1 MNVNYKHLFISTLLF
16 MLSPTVIATPSFY
29 NYHVKNYTNCS
40 VKLLD
45 DSSVEVSF
53 QVNLADYMLN
63 NPHNEKEGE
72 EQEEGWEYKEGWEHR
87 QRLKELFKLDKFIPL
102 SPNHALLSLYFYH
115 TDGSPNTT
123 IQLSN
128 INNLTLNGSSPK
140 HTSNRTQEI
149 RFENGSAP
157 FSNTHYSVSFTVA
170 PNALKSI
177 RIGATV
183 GGILIADA
191 TEQEYPLLSSKGVS
205 FSPTGH
211 QCEPFDPQSG
221 IAPQP
226 LKVDP
231 KFRLT
236 SGVWQLKT
244 LDLDYLLEALAAH
257 GKLTTARGLHVLL
270 VNPTAS
276 RFCLSYRSIGI
287 ENTRYMIK
295 ASNRNG
301 LSANNKHFQLKE
313 NTGNNTINYQV
324 RMKNAENREVN
335 FELPKEQKFIKLRNN
350 NNDTEQMCWSPKIRF
365 YGTDT
370 TIDKGSYSDTLN
382 FTITPEA

>member
-1 MNVNYKHLFISTLLF
+1 MNVKYKHLFIYILLLI
-16 MLSPTVIATPSFY
+16 LSPATMADFIFSNRY
-29 NYHVKNYTNCS
+29 VKNYSNCS

-45 DSSVEVSF
+45 DNSVEVSF
-53 QVNLADYMLN
+53 QANMVDTGKPED
-63 NPHNEKEGE
+63 NPV
-72 EQEEGWEYKEGWEHR
+72 
-87 QRLKELFKLDKFIPL
+87 PL
-102 SPNHALLSLYFYH
+102 SRHDALLSLYFYH
-115 TDGSPNTT
+115 ANGSPNTN

-128 INNLTLNGSSPK
+128 ISNLTLNGSSPK
-140 HTSNRTQEI
+140 NKSNSIQEI
-149 RFENGSAP
+149 RFNFKGSSPPFNGR
-157 FSNTHYSVSFTVA
+157 HYSVSFNVSANT
-170 PNALKSI
+170 LKSI

-183 GGILIADA
+183 GRVIMTYD

-270 VNPTAS
+270 ANPTAS

-324 RMKNAENREVN
+324 RMKNAQNRDVN

-350 NNDTEQMCWSPKIRF
+350 NNDTEQICWLPKIRF

>member
-16 MLSPTVIATPSFY
+16 MLSPTVMAAPYFY
-29 NYHVKNYTNCS
+29 NYYVKDYTHCS

-45 DSSVEVSF
+45 DNSVEVSF
-53 QVNLADYMLN
+53 QANLADN
-63 NPHNEKEGE
+63 NPDAHNDKEGE
-72 EQEEGWEYKEGWEHR
+72 EHKEGWKYKESWEHR
-87 QRLKELFKLDKFIPL
+87 QRLKELLKLDNLTPL
-102 SPNHALLSLYFYH
+102 SPSHALLSLYFYH
-115 TDGSPNTT
+115 ADGSPNTT
-123 IQLSN
+123 IQLSH
-128 INNLTLNGSSPK
+128 ISHLTLNGSSPK
-140 HTSNRTQEI
+140 NTSNSTQEI
-149 RFENGSAP
+149 RFENSSVP
-157 FSNTHYSVSFTVA
+157 FSRPDYFVSFKVS
-170 PNALKSI
+170 PNILKSI

-183 GGILIADA
+183 GGILIAGA
-191 TEQEYPLLSSKGVS
+191 TKQEYPLLSSRGVS

-211 QCEPFDPQSG
+211 QCQFFDSQSN

-236 SGVWQLKT
+236 SGIWQLKT

-257 GKLTTARGLHVLL
+257 RKLTTARGLHVLL
-270 VNPTAS
+270 ANPTAS

-301 LSANNKHFQLKE
+301 LSANNKHFQLKAA
-313 NTGNNTINYQV
+313 TGNNTINYQV
-324 RMKNAENREVN
+324 RMKNAQNREVN

-350 NNDTEQMCWSPKIRF
+350 NHDTEQMCWSPKIRF

>member
-1 MNVNYKHLFISTLLF
+1 MNVNYKHLFISILLF
-16 MLSPTVIATPSFY
+16 MLSPTVIADPLFSNRY
-29 NYHVKNYTNCS
+29 VKNYSNCS
-40 VKLLD
+40 AKLLD
-45 DSSVEVSF
+45 DNSVEVSF
-53 QVNLADYMLN
+53 QANMVDTG
-63 NPHNEKEGE
+63 K
-72 EQEEGWEYKEGWEHR
+72 QE
-87 QRLKELFKLDKFIPL
+87 DPPVPL
-102 SPNHALLSLYFYH
+102 SRHDALLSLYFYH
-115 TDGSPNTT
+115 ADGSPNTA
-123 IQLSN
+123 IQLSD
-128 INNLTLNGSSPK
+128 ISHLTLNGSSPK
-140 HTSNRTQEI
+140 SVNNSVQEI
-149 RFENGSAP
+149 RFNFKDSTPVNER
-157 FSNTHYSVSFTVA
+157 HYSVSFIVS

-183 GGILIADA
+183 GRIVTTYA
-191 TEQEYPLLSSKGVS
+191 TNNNKKYPLLSSKGVS

-211 QCEPFDPQSG
+211 QCQPFDPQSG

-257 GKLTTARGLHVLL
+257 RKLTTARGLHVLL
-270 VNPTAS
+270 ANPTAS

-301 LSANNKHFQLKE
+301 LSANNKHFQLKAA
-313 NTGNNTINYQV
+313 TGNNTINYQV
-324 RMKNAENREVN
+324 RMKNAQNREVN

-350 NNDTEQMCWSPKIRF
+350 NHDTEQMCWSPKIRF